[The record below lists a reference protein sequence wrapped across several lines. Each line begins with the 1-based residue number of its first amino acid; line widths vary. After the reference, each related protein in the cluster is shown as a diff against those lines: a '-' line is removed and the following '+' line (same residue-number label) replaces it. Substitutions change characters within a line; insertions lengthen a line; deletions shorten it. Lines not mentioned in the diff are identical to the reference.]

1 MTDAFPSSGS
11 PDPAIHPLA
20 ERLAESVI
28 HEFHQELQDE
38 KVRRHSMAKKHV
50 WGTQPLWVFGV
61 GLMLASGLL
70 LRGDDR
76 WIVLVIGA
84 LMLAIEVGL
93 WRPIESKRG
102 LLEGVLSA
110 AVALTA
116 IARLAE
122 SVNNTFTVNHVY
134 LVLALVGAVF
144 VLVESVRRGTPG
156 ADTDR

>member
-1 MTDAFPSSGS
+1 MT
-11 PDPAIHPLA
+11 
-20 ERLAESVI
+20 
-28 HEFHQELQDE
+28 
-38 KVRRHSMAKKHV
+38 KKHV

-110 AVALTA
+110 GVAITA

-122 SVNNTFTVNHVY
+122 SVNNTLTVHHIY

-144 VLVESVRRGTPG
+144 VLVESVKRGTAP
-156 ADTDR
+156 ADPDH

>member
-1 MTDAFPSSGS
+1 MTTALPPSDPHDA
-11 PDPAIHPLA
+11 PAHPLV

-38 KVRRHSMAKKHV
+38 KIRRRSVARKHV

-70 LRGDDR
+70 LQGDDR
-76 WIVLVIGA
+76 WVVLAIAA
-84 LMLAIEVGL
+84 LMLAMEVGL

-110 AVALTA
+110 AVAVTA

-122 SVNNTFTVNHVY
+122 SVNNTLTMHHIY

-144 VLVESVRRGTPG
+144 VLVESAKRGPALG
-156 ADTDR
+156 DPDR

>member
-1 MTDAFPSSGS
+1 MA
-11 PDPAIHPLA
+11 
-20 ERLAESVI
+20 
-28 HEFHQELQDE
+28 
-38 KVRRHSMAKKHV
+38 RRHV

-76 WIVLVIGA
+76 WVVLVIGA

-93 WRPIESKRG
+93 WRPIEAKRG

-110 AVALTA
+110 AVAVTA

-122 SVNNTFTVNHVY
+122 SVNNTLTVHHIY

-144 VLVESVRRGTPG
+144 VLVESVKRGTTPV
-156 ADTDR
+156 DPDR

>member
-1 MTDAFPSSGS
+1 MA
-11 PDPAIHPLA
+11 
-20 ERLAESVI
+20 
-28 HEFHQELQDE
+28 
-38 KVRRHSMAKKHV
+38 RRHV

-76 WIVLVIGA
+76 WLVLVIGA

-110 AVALTA
+110 AVAVAA

-122 SVNNTFTVNHVY
+122 SVNNTLTVHHIY

-144 VLVESVRRGTPG
+144 VLVESVKRGATPV
-156 ADTDR
+156 DPDR